1 MFRSTDSGGDAVSY
15 NEMMLLVIALCAAVA
30 YGLPRMFDLIAHI
43 YRYRRYLRQY
53 PATKDMRGHV
63 WKHTA

>member
-1 MFRSTDSGGDAVSY
+1 
-15 NEMMLLVIALCAAVA
+15 MMLLVIALCAAVA